1 MAGETELTI
10 VGNLTAD
17 PELRSVSTGASV
29 CNFTIAATPRTFN
42 RQSGQW
48 EDGQALFMR
57 CTAWRELA
65 EHISRSLAK
74 GMRVIAHGVLSQE
87 TFQANDGTN
96 RTIVKLTVDEIG
108 PSLRY
113 ATAAVAKQP
122 SARGFQ
128 GNKVI
133 RVAKT
138 GTRVAPRSVAPPGR
152 RHPSQVRW
160 SRPSAGLTTRGPPT
174 LTRLPSDR
182 TTSRNS
188 KEETMGGLIDSV
200 NRTISETCLW
210 CHAHPGKWHAW
221 PIAYSSERAAR
232 EDLERFQYNEV
243 DGWRCDPRAF
253 RYRRA
258 HSTCLD
264 SDGRYRVLV
273 MLQWS

>member
-10 VGNLTAD
+10 VGNMTAD

-74 GMRVIAHGVLSQE
+74 GMRVIARGVLSQE

-96 RTIVKLTVDEIG
+96 RTVVKLTVDEIG

-113 ATAAVAKQP
+113 ATAAVAKQQ

-128 GNKVI
+128 GNQGNQGGQNGYSGATFGGSAWQEASQSSPVEPAI
-133 RVAKT
+133 GGPHDPWA
-138 GTRVAPRSVAPPGR
+138 ADADASSV
-152 RHPSQVRW
+152 
-160 SRPSAGLTTRGPPT
+160 GPDDEP
-174 LTRLPSDR
+174 
-182 TTSRNS
+182 
-188 KEETMGGLIDSV
+188 E
-200 NRTISETCLW
+200 
-210 CHAHPGKWHAW
+210 
-221 PIAYSSERAAR
+221 
-232 EDLERFQYNEV
+232 F
-243 DGWRCDPRAF
+243 
-253 RYRRA
+253 
-258 HSTCLD
+258 
-264 SDGRYRVLV
+264 
-273 MLQWS
+273 

>member
-29 CNFTIAATPRTFN
+29 CNFMIAATPRTFN

-113 ATAAVAKQP
+113 ATAAVAKQTP
-122 SARGFQ
+122 ARGFQ
-128 GNKVI
+128 GNQGGQNGYSGGVTFGGS
-133 RVAKT
+133 AWQE
-138 GTRVAPRSVAPPGR
+138 APTQSPVDQASGGPHDP
-152 RHPSQVRW
+152 W
-160 SRPSAGLTTRGPPT
+160 ADDAASADFG
-174 LTRLPSDR
+174 
-182 TTSRNS
+182 
-188 KEETMGGLIDSV
+188 
-200 NRTISETCLW
+200 
-210 CHAHPGKWHAW
+210 
-221 PIAYSSERAAR
+221 AAGD
-232 EDLERFQYNEV
+232 EPEF
-243 DGWRCDPRAF
+243 
-253 RYRRA
+253 
-258 HSTCLD
+258 
-264 SDGRYRVLV
+264 
-273 MLQWS
+273 